1 MKINYPV
8 LEKTTIINYL
18 NSFKLG
24 KSNIYKIMLDSLYV
38 NGSLVKKD
46 CELNPGD
53 TITIDFNEELGFEPT
68 EGSLD
73 ILYEDEHFLIINKPA
88 HIIIHDEKDSL
99 CNIVANY
106 YKENNINLSVK
117 YASRLDTDTSGVI
130 IFCKDLLTLCYM
142 NALVLNHNLKRQY
155 MAVCEG
161 RFKQSKGIVEMPIGR
176 DRHNNNRY
184 IVYKNG
190 KYAKTEYEVLDYKDN
205 KSLVLLTLFTG
216 RTHQIRVHM
225 SYLHHPLIGDVKY
238 GGKSAIRVMLHSYFE
253 AFKNPYTNELMEVKC
268 AVPKEFNLR

>member
-18 NSFKLG
+18 NKFKIG
-24 KSNIYKIMLDSLYV
+24 KSNIYKIMLDSLYL
-38 NGSLVKKD
+38 NGNLTKKD
-46 CELNPGD
+46 CKINPGD
-53 TITIDFNEELGFEPT
+53 IISIDYNEELGFKPT
-68 EGSLD
+68 FGKLD
-73 ILYEDEHFLIINKPA
+73 IIYEDEHFLIVNKPA
-88 HIIIHDEKDSL
+88 GIIIHDEESSL
-99 CNIVANY
+99 CNLVAY
-106 YKENNINLSVK
+106 YYQKNNINLSVK

-142 NALVLNHNLKRQY
+142 NDLVLNHNLKRQY
-155 MAVCEG
+155 LAVCEG

-190 KYAKTEYEVLDYKDN
+190 KYAKTEYEVLDYKN
-205 KSLVLLTLFTG
+205 SKSLVLCTLFTG

-225 SYLHHPLIGDVKY
+225 SYLHHPLVGDIKY
-238 GGKSAIRVMLHSYFE
+238 GGKYNDRVMLHSYIESFI
-253 AFKNPYTNELMEVKC
+253 NPYTNELMEVKC